1 MRFNSIKIAAHTADL
16 MTCFALYLYF
26 GMNFFVAVIL
36 SIGVGICIAWIIHK
50 SFANEH
56 QSAQSLL

>member
-1 MRFNSIKIAAHTADL
+1 MRFNYIKIVAHTADL
-16 MTCFALYLYF
+16 TTFLALYLYF
-26 GMNFFVAVIL
+26 GMNFFVSVLL
-36 SIGVGICIAWIIHK
+36 SIGVGIGVAWIVHK